1 MFHSQYD
8 YDTTIF
14 TIDGKILQI
23 EYAKNAAKNGQLG
36 IGVRSSN
43 HLVLFSNN
51 NKNKEF
57 VQKTNKLFSI
67 SPNTGMM
74 VSGVIGD
81 SKIVFQFIEKKNEQ
95 YIFMNKTNCPTP
107 LLTSKCSAFFHR
119 NTLHAEARPLGV
131 SILISGYDLNGPSL
145 FKISSDGSNT
155 NVVGCAI
162 GMGSKTLNG
171 KMVLGL
177 GDLKD
182 FSVDELLIYSLEIYQ
197 MSNEEKKSIDL
208 FNENIQLGLN
218 GKGLEFC
225 ILNLKYNSYFI
236 INLERRIKYKHLKE
250 II

>member
-107 LLTSKCSAFFHR
+107 LLTSKCSAFFSPEHFTCR
-119 NTLHAEARPLGV
+119 SSSTRCFYFDFRLR
-131 SILISGYDLNGPSL
+131 
-145 FKISSDGSNT
+145 FKRTI
-155 NVVGCAI
+155 
-162 GMGSKTLNG
+162 
-171 KMVLGL
+171 
-177 GDLKD
+177 
-182 FSVDELLIYSLEIYQ
+182 F
-197 MSNEEKKSIDL
+197 
-208 FNENIQLGLN
+208 IQN
-218 GKGLEFC
+218 FK
-225 ILNLKYNSYFI
+225 
-236 INLERRIKYKHLKE
+236 
-250 II
+250 